1 METQL
6 NRSSIGM
13 HMTQILI
20 IIILYYII
28 QFTKYVKVFLDRD
41 ITKISLMQLRQLNE
55 MNTTLFK

>member
-1 METQL
+1 
-6 NRSSIGM
+6 M
-13 HMTQILI
+13 HMTQMLI